1 MFGLIITLIIILALF
16 LILIVL
22 VQNPKGGGLSAQ
34 FGGANSSRL
43 LGVKK
48 TGDILERLT
57 WGFALGIM
65 VLSLALNFLSK
76 SSGDGADPIRDR
88 ANGTNVTLPAAP
100 KSGGD
105 SSASKSPGK

>member
-1 MFGLIITLIIILALF
+1 MFGLIITFIIILALL

-22 VQNPKGGGLSAQ
+22 VQNPKGGGLSSQ

-57 WGFALGIM
+57 WGFAIGIIL
-65 VLSLALNFLSK
+65 LSLAVNFLSK
-76 SSGDGADPIRDR
+76 SSSEGTDPIRDR
-88 ANGTNVTLPAAP
+88 ANETNITLPAAP

-105 SSASKSPGK
+105 SASQAPGK